1 MSKSISSILV
11 ATDFSDASNSAVAY
25 AFELARALNA
35 GLYLMHV
42 VPASDVDVMMAL
54 RHHLES
60 QISSEALIEAY
71 YEDAEKQIDAIVT
84 QHHGH
89 DLIQERLIVT
99 GKVAD
104 EIVSWAQAKQVQIII
119 VGTHGRSGL
128 EHALIGS
135 VAERVLRQAQT
146 AVLVIPEMSLPEI

>member
-1 MSKSISSILV
+1 MSKSISNILV
-11 ATDFSDASNSAVAY
+11 ATDFSDASNRATAY
-25 AFELARALNA
+25 AFELARALKS

-42 VPASDVDVMMAL
+42 VPASDVDVMVAL
-54 RHHLES
+54 QRHLES
-60 QISSEALIEAY
+60 QINSEALIEAY
-71 YEDAEKQIDAIVT
+71 YADAEKQLDAIVA

-99 GKVAD
+99 GNVVD
-104 EIVSWAQAKQVQIII
+104 EIVSWAQGKKVDIII

-135 VAERVLRQAQT
+135 VAERVVRQAQT
-146 AVLVIPEMSLPEI
+146 AVLVIPPTS

>member
-1 MSKSISSILV
+1 MSKSISNILV
-11 ATDFSDASNSAVAY
+11 ATDFSDASNRATAY
-25 AFELARALNA
+25 AFELARALNS

-42 VPASDVDVMMAL
+42 VPASDVDVMVAL
-54 RHHLES
+54 QRHLES
-60 QISSEALIEAY
+60 QINSEALIEAY
-71 YEDAEKQIDAIVT
+71 YADAEKQLDAIVA

-99 GKVAD
+99 GNVVD
-104 EIVSWAQAKQVQIII
+104 EIVSWAQGKKVDIII

-135 VAERVLRQAQT
+135 VAERVVRQAQT
-146 AVLVIPEMSLPEI
+146 AVLVIPPTS